1 MMRGGGGKRQLVI
14 HESDC
19 GHGLKLVTVERGHT
33 RHLILVNP
41 QAEGGGV
48 LNAFSLPNEASAC
61 EDFIYQLAQSRGLG
75 IGS

>member
-1 MMRGGGGKRQLVI
+1 MRGHGSKLQLTI

-19 GHGLKLVTVERGHT
+19 GRGLKLVTVERGQT
-33 RHLILVNP
+33 RHLILLDA
-41 QAEGGGV
+41 QAKGGV

-61 EDFIYQLAQSRGLG
+61 EDFIYHLAQARGLG